1 MAFAKPTRSVHRAWP
16 MPVPVVAVAADDA
29 AAEPL
34 VRLGPRPALPAVLP
48 ARPVP
53 LVLRVVVASDDVEPL
68 RVQRPVGLLLQPR
81 LQPHLR
87 RRRRL
92 RARRRPRK
100 TVCS

>member
-1 MAFAKPTRSVHRAWP
+1 VLGA
-16 MPVPVVAVAADDA
+16 VVVVAADDA
-29 AAEPL
+29 AAAHL
-34 VRLGPRPALPAVLP
+34 VCLGPRPALPVAQLP
-48 ARPVP
+48 ALPVARPVR

-68 RVQRPVGLLLQPR
+68 RVERPVGLLLQPR

-87 RRRRL
+87 RHRRL